1 MRHGK
6 PNLSLPLS
14 VRIFEPQRKNTVRSR
29 VGNFVGVGDFV
40 VVVVVVPGAAEQ
52 SDPPLNVT
60 DTSFGGVAEEANQVW
75 NPSDK
80 DAPAPCCP
88 L

>member
-6 PNLSLPLS
+6 PNLWLPLS

-40 VVVVVVPGAAEQ
+40 VVVGVVPGAAEH
-52 SDPPLNVT
+52 SDAPLNVT

-80 DAPAPCCP
+80 DPPAPCCP